1 MNLPHL
7 VGIQLFL
14 YAVLWA
20 LCARILVTE
29 RRAVLHYLA
38 YAFSAGVAILFI
50 SWRPEGPAWWTHTF
64 SSIVNMVSL
73 VCARRGAEVFLQT
86 RPRDTEHALTV
97 VLGSAVFVWI
107 GPDDTSARV
116 ALGAGLAGAILL
128 GAVSSCWR
136 PLRREFGLRFS
147 LMAAV
152 PLAAMLFINLE
163 LGLSAWRGQVV
174 PVEGSG
180 MPQAITWTVTLVSA
194 AVFNFLFLFL
204 LGLRMHHNLHR
215 LATQDPLTGLL
226 NRRGMQAVLH
236 KEWMRGKRYGDPFA
250 VISLDVDHFKRVNDQ
265 HGHDA
270 GDRVLIAVAEVL
282 KTHARASDQVARMGG
297 EEFLVLMP
305 SAQAETDG
313 VALAARLREAVNRTV
328 VLADASVR
336 IPVTASWGVSGI
348 LPQDMS
354 QEDVLRRADE
364 ALYQGKRSGRDR
376 VVLFGLHDITPGAGT
391 GGADASH
398 APGRR
403 GDAAQ

>member
-14 YAVLWA
+14 YAALWA
-20 LCARILVTE
+20 LCARILVSE

-38 YAFSAGVAILFI
+38 YALIAGTAIVLI
-50 SWRPEGPAWWTHTF
+50 SWRPDGPVWWTHTF
-64 SSIVNMVSL
+64 SSVLNMLSL
-73 VCARRGAEVFLQT
+73 VMARRGVEVFLRA
-86 RPRDTEHALTV
+86 RPRDFEHSLTA
-97 VLGSAVFVWI
+97 VLGAAVFAWI
-107 GPDDTSARV
+107 GPHDTSARV

-128 GAVSSCWR
+128 GAVWSCWR
-136 PLRREFGLRFS
+136 PLRREFGLRFT

-152 PLAAMLFINLE
+152 PLAAMLLINVE
-163 LGLSAWRGQVV
+163 LGASALRGQVV

-226 NRRGMQAVLH
+226 NRRGMQAALQ
-236 KEWMRGKRYGDPFA
+236 KEWKRGRRNGEPFA

-282 KTHARASDQVARMGG
+282 KMHVRASDHVARMGG

-305 SAQAETDG
+305 GAHAESDG
-313 VALAARLREAVNRTV
+313 VALAARLREALNRTEV
-328 VLADASVR
+328 MADAGVR

-348 LPQDMS
+348 LLQDAS
-354 QEDVLRRADE
+354 YEDVLRRADE

-376 VVLFGLHDITPGAGT
+376 VVLLGLQDITT
-391 GGADASH
+391 GGTARTDAGKP
-398 APGRR
+398 AGRR

>member
-14 YAVLWA
+14 YAALWA
-20 LCARILVTE
+20 LCARILVAE

-38 YAFSAGVAILFI
+38 YALAAGVAILLI
-50 SWRPEGPAWWTHTF
+50 SWRPDGPVWWTHTF
-64 SSIVNMVSL
+64 SSMLNMLSL
-73 VCARRGAEVFLQT
+73 VLARRGVEVFLQI
-86 RPRDTEHALTV
+86 RPRDLEHALTAL
-97 VLGSAVFVWI
+97 LGSAMFVWV

-128 GAVSSCWR
+128 GVVWSCWR
-136 PLRREFGLRFS
+136 PLRREFGLRFT

-152 PLAAMLFINLE
+152 PLAAMLLINVE
-163 LGLSAWRGQVV
+163 LGVSALQGHVV
-174 PVEGSG
+174 VVEGSG

-226 NRRGMQAVLH
+226 NRRGMQTALQ

-265 HGHDA
+265 YGHDA

-282 KTHARASDQVARMGG
+282 KSHARASDHVARMGG

-305 SAQAETDG
+305 SAHAGTDG
-313 VALAARLREAVNRTV
+313 VALAARLREALNRTV
-328 VLADASVR
+328 VMAEVNTR

-348 LPQDMS
+348 LLQDAS
-354 QEDVLRRADE
+354 HEDVLRRADE

-376 VVLFGLHDITPGAGT
+376 VVLLGLQDLTPGAGAGRT
-391 GGADASH
+391 DASH

-403 GDAAQ
+403 GDVAQ